1 MCRQTKLCQRR
12 RLQKKKI
19 GWPSYSAI
27 KDLNDNLWCQCDD
40 CETPLTSPPPR
51 CEFTYNYETTWPT
64 SLRDASS
71 AKQDAGED
79 TAAARRPRSFNF
91 ACAQA
96 CLFLHTFISLLISCC
111 FEFFSSFLFFVGA
124 VGAAGRDLWKV
135 NHSAVSNKSTGTE
148 GSDT

>member
-1 MCRQTKLCQRR
+1 MTTF
-12 RLQKKKI
+12 
-19 GWPSYSAI
+19 
-27 KDLNDNLWCQCDD
+27 WCQCDD

-51 CEFTYNYETTWPT
+51 CEFMYNYETTWPT

-96 CLFLHTFISLLISCC
+96 CLFLHTFMSLLMSCC
-111 FEFFSSFLFFVGA
+111 FEFFFLLSFLCGS
-124 VGAAGRDLWKV
+124 GRCCRQGPLEGESLCCEQQKHRHRGKWHLNSNSLVAPLPACPLKV
-135 NHSAVSNKSTGTE
+135 AQGWIDIV
-148 GSDT
+148 